1 MAEQSKEVQALLQT
15 IQQMSDTISQLQIN
29 TNLLQLELKELKEK
43 ENSNENPK

>member
-15 IQQMSDTISQLQIN
+15 IQQLSDTISQLQIN

-43 ENSNENPK
+43 ENSNENSK

>member
-15 IQQMSDTISQLQIN
+15 IQQLSDTISQLQIN